1 MDVSTWLDKNTIFLA
16 IAGSHSYGLNTPESD
31 IDEIGV
37 TIPTNSYLLGI
48 HKFEQ
53 ANKFK
58 DDLGNKVD
66 KTIYDIRKAIQ
77 LITDNN
83 PNMLS
88 MLFYPE
94 RCIRRI
100 EPDWQK
106 FLDIRDSF
114 LSKKTRYSF
123 QGYAFDQLEKIKT
136 HRSFMASEVK
146 KPNRIDYGL
155 PEVSIFPET
164 QVENIAKLSEEYV
177 PKERLDDFHKE
188 ITSINDTYLVKA
200 FRKYIEDTIV
210 TDFAIREYKKG
221 QTEYLRSLETISS
234 MYLKEEYREMA
245 SKEMKYLTAYKNWK
259 RFEEWKKNRNPKRKL
274 IEEKCGF
281 DAKHGTMLLLLS
293 RQAVEILKYGEL
305 YVDRTNIDRLE
316 LLAIKQGN
324 VDFDYVLNEAKK
336 CETEMDELYKTSPL
350 QYEPEKEKIEKVL
363 IEILE
368 RKIKENI

>member
-1 MDVSTWLDKNTIFLA
+1 MDVSPWLDKNTIFLA

-58 DDLGNKVD
+58 DENGNKVD

-77 LITDNN
+77 LIIDNN

-94 RCIRRI
+94 RCIKRI

-106 FLDIRDSF
+106 FLDIRSSF

-123 QGYAFDQLEKIKT
+123 QGYAFAQLERIKT
-136 HRSFMASEVK
+136 HRSFMASAVP
-146 KPNRIDYGL
+146 KPFRTDYGL

-177 PKERLDDFHKE
+177 PKDKLDDFHKE
-188 ITSINDTYLVKA
+188 ITSVNDTYLVKA
-200 FRKYIEDTIV
+200 FRKYIEDPII
-210 TDFAIREYKKG
+210 TDYAIREYKKG

-234 MYLKEEYREMA
+234 MYLRDEYREMA
-245 SKEMKYLTAYKNWK
+245 SKEMKYLTAYKNW
-259 RFEEWKKNRNPKRKL
+259 RRYEEWKKNRNPKRKA

-305 YVDRTNIDRLE
+305 FVDRTEIDRDE

-324 VDFDYVLNEAKK
+324 VDFEYVMNEAKRRNVK
-336 CETEMDELYKTSPL
+336 WKWMNFIRLLHFNMNQKKRKL
-350 QYEPEKEKIEKVL
+350 KIF
-363 IEILE
+363 
-368 RKIKENI
+368 

>member
-1 MDVSTWLDKNTIFLA
+1 MNVHEWLDKNTIFLA

-37 TIPTNSYLLGI
+37 TIPTNSYLLGV

-53 ANKFK
+53 ANKFT
-58 DDLGNKVD
+58 DEHGNKID

-88 MLFYPE
+88 MLFYSE

-106 FLDIRDSF
+106 FLDIRSSF

-123 QGYAFDQLEKIKT
+123 QGYAFAQLERIKT
-136 HRSFMASEVK
+136 HRSFMASPVS
-146 KPNRIDYGL
+146 KPSRSQFGL

-164 QVENIAKLSEEYV
+164 QVENISKLSEEYV
-177 PKERLDDFHKE
+177 PKDKLDDFHKE
-188 ITSINDTYLVKA
+188 ITSVNDTYLVKA
-200 FRKYIEDTIV
+200 FRKYIDDPIL
-210 TDFAIREYKKG
+210 TDYAIREYKKG

-234 MYLKEEYREMA
+234 MYLRDEYRDMA
-245 SKEMKYLTAYKNWK
+245 SKEMRYLTAYKNWK
-259 RFEEWKKNRNPKRKL
+259 RYEEWKKNRNPKRKA

-293 RQAVEILKYGEL
+293 RQAVEVLKYGEL
-305 YVDRTNIDRLE
+305 YVDRTNIDRDE

-324 VDFDYVLNEAKK
+324 IDFDYVMSEAKK
-336 CETEMDELYKTSPL
+336 CETEMDELYKTSSL
-350 QYEPEKEKIEKVL
+350 QYEPEKEKIENLL
-363 IEILE
+363 IEILQQ
-368 RKIKENI
+368 KIKENI